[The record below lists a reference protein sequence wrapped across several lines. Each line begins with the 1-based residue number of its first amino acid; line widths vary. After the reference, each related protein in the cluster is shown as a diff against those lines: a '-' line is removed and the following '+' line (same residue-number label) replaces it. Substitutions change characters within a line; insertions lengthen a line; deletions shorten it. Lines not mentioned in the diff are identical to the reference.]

1 MQGFENCLWVYL
13 VERTLT
19 GRRFIAC
26 SLAEIADAIGIPEG
40 DLAARPDGGLP
51 VRMLGSSPEGKC
63 CQVSGWRI
71 CRVPR
76 VFVGMAVCGDCGNC
90 GNCGGAEYLCRDE
103 QWNLYTLGGAPYPT
117 EDVVKGSL
125 IEITFEFYDRE
136 LDKVLERAE
145 ELGIC

>member
-26 SLAEIADAIGIPEG
+26 SRSEIADAIGIPEG
-40 DLAARPDGGLP
+40 DLAAR
-51 VRMLGSSPEGKC
+51 

-71 CRVPR
+71 CKVPR
-76 VFVGMAVCGDCGNC
+76 VFVGMVVCGD
-90 GNCGGAEYLCRDE
+90 AEYLCRDE

-125 IEITFEFYDRE
+125 IEITFEFYERERDKERE
-136 LDKVLERAE
+136 LKE
-145 ELGIC
+145 ELGL

>member
-26 SLAEIADAIGIPEG
+26 SRSEIADAIDIPEG
-40 DLAARPDGGLP
+40 DLGARPDGGLP
-51 VRMLGSSPEGKC
+51 VRMPGSGPEGKC

-76 VFVGMAVCGDCGNC
+76 VFVGMVYGN
-90 GNCGGAEYLCRDE
+90 AEYLCRDE
-103 QWNLYTLGGAPYPT
+103 QWNLYTLGGAPYPK
-117 EDVVKGSL
+117 EDVVQGSM

-136 LDKVLERAE
+136 LDKELELKE
-145 ELGIC
+145 ELGL

>member
-13 VERTLT
+13 AERVLT

-26 SLAEIADAIGIPEG
+26 SRSEIADAIGIPEHELFT
-40 DLAARPDGGLP
+40 DRESELNICK
-51 VRMLGSSPEGKC
+51 LGSSPEGKC

-76 VFVGMAVCGDCGNC
+76 VFVGMVYGN
-90 GNCGGAEYLCRDE
+90 AEYLCRDE
-103 QWNLYTLGGAPYPT
+103 QWNLYTLGGAPYPK

-125 IEITFEFYDRE
+125 IEFTFEFYDRK

>member
-13 VERTLT
+13 VERVSS

-26 SLAEIADAIGIPEG
+26 SRAEIADAIGIPEHELFA
-40 DLAARPDGGLP
+40 DRESELN
-51 VRMLGSSPEGKC
+51 VCKLGSSPECKC
-63 CQVSGWRI
+63 CKGYGWRI

-76 VFVGMAVCGDCGNC
+76 VFVGMVVCGD
-90 GNCGGAEYLCRDE
+90 AEYLCRDE

-145 ELGIC
+145 ELGL

>member
-13 VERTLT
+13 VERVLT

-26 SLAEIADAIGIPEG
+26 SRSEIADAIGIPEG

-51 VRMLGSSPEGKC
+51 VRMPGSGPEGKC

-71 CRVPR
+71 CKVPR
-76 VFVGMAVCGDCGNC
+76 VFVGMVYGN
-90 GNCGGAEYLCRDE
+90 AEYLCRDE
-103 QWNLYTLGGAPYPT
+103 QWNLYTLGGAPYPK
-117 EDVVKGSL
+117 EDVVQGSM

-136 LDKVLERAE
+136 LDKVLERTE

>member
-19 GRRFIAC
+19 GRRFIAY
-26 SLAEIADAIGIPEG
+26 SRAEIADAIGIPEG
-40 DLAARPDGGLP
+40 DLAAR
-51 VRMLGSSPEGKC
+51 
-63 CQVSGWRI
+63 CQISGWRI

-76 VFVGMAVCGDCGNC
+76 VFVGMVVCGD
-90 GNCGGAEYLCRDE
+90 AEYLCRDE

-136 LDKVLERAE
+136 LDEVLERAE

>member
-26 SLAEIADAIGIPEG
+26 SRAEIADAIGIPDHELFA
-40 DLAARPDGGLP
+40 DRESELNI
-51 VRMLGSSPEGKC
+51 RMLGSGPEGKC
-63 CQVSGWRI
+63 CQVSGWKI

-76 VFVGMAVCGDCGNC
+76 VFVGMVYGN
-90 GNCGGAEYLCRDE
+90 AEYLCRDE

-117 EDVVKGSL
+117 EDVVQGSL

-136 LDKVLERAE
+136 LDKTLEE
-145 ELGIC
+145 ELGL

>member
-13 VERTLT
+13 VEKVST

-26 SLAEIADAIGIPEG
+26 SRAEIADAIGVPEHELFA
-40 DLAARPDGGLP
+40 DRESELNIRT
-51 VRMLGSSPEGKC
+51 LGSGPEGKC
-63 CQVSGWRI
+63 CKEYGWRI

-76 VFVGMAVCGDCGNC
+76 VFVGMVVCGD
-90 GNCGGAEYLCRDE
+90 AEYLCRDE

-136 LDKVLERAE
+136 LDEVLERAE

>member
-1 MQGFENCLWVYL
+1 MKSFENCLWVYL

-26 SLAEIADAIGIPEG
+26 SRAEIADAIGIPESKLFA
-40 DLAARPDGGLP
+40 DLKSELNIRK
-51 VRMLGSSPEGKC
+51 LGSGPEC
-63 CQVSGWRI
+63 ECLQVSGWKI

-76 VFVGMAVCGDCGNC
+76 VFVGMVVCGD
-90 GNCGGAEYLCRDE
+90 AEYLCRDE
-103 QWNLYTLGGAPYPT
+103 QWNLYTLGGAPYPM

-125 IEITFEFYDRE
+125 IEITFEFYEKE

-145 ELGIC
+145 ELGLC

>member
-13 VERTLT
+13 VERVLA

-26 SLAEIADAIGIPEG
+26 SRSEIADAIGIPEG
-40 DLAARPDGGLP
+40 DLAARPEGGLP
-51 VRMLGSSPEGKC
+51 VRMPGSGPEGKC

-76 VFVGMAVCGDCGNC
+76 VFVGMVYGN
-90 GNCGGAEYLCRDE
+90 AEYLCRDE
-103 QWNLYTLGGAPYPT
+103 QWNLYTLGGAPYPK
-117 EDVVKGSL
+117 EDVVQGSM

-136 LDKVLERAE
+136 LDKELELKE
-145 ELGIC
+145 ELGL

>member
-13 VERTLT
+13 VARVLT

-26 SLAEIADAIGIPEG
+26 SRSEIADAIGIPEHKLFENRECE
-40 DLAARPDGGLP
+40 LA
-51 VRMLGSSPEGKC
+51 VRKLGSGPEGKC
-63 CQVSGWRI
+63 CQGYGWRI

-76 VFVGMAVCGDCGNC
+76 VFVGMVYGD
-90 GNCGGAEYLCRDE
+90 AEYLCRDE

-125 IEITFEFYDRE
+125 IEITFEFYEKE
-136 LDKVLERAE
+136 LDKELERAE
-145 ELGIC
+145 ELGI

>member
-1 MQGFENCLWVYL
+1 MKNFENCLSLYMM
-13 VERTLT
+13 ENIDT
-19 GRRFIAC
+19 GRRV
-26 SLAEIADAIGIPEG
+26 LAYSTADIADMLGIPERVVLAKMSKNDPEQKYG
-40 DLAARPDGGLP
+40 D
-51 VRMLGSSPEGKC
+51 VYH
-63 CQVSGWRI
+63 WRI
-71 CRVPR
+71 WTASR
-76 VFVGMAVCGDCGNC
+76 VFVGMTVYGD
-90 GNCGGAEYLCRDE
+90 AEYLCRDE

>member
-26 SLAEIADAIGIPEG
+26 SRSEIADAIDIPEG
-40 DLAARPDGGLP
+40 DLDARPDGGLP
-51 VRMLGSSPEGKC
+51 VRMLGSAPEGKC
-63 CQVSGWRI
+63 CQACGWRI

-76 VFVGMAVCGDCGNC
+76 VFVGMVYGN
-90 GNCGGAEYLCRDE
+90 AEYLCRDE
-103 QWNLYTLGGAPYPT
+103 QWNLYTLGGAPYPK
-117 EDVVKGSL
+117 EDVVQGSM

-145 ELGIC
+145 ELGL

>member
-1 MQGFENCLWVYL
+1 MQGFEDCLWVYL

-26 SLAEIADAIGIPEG
+26 SRSEIADAIGIPEG
-40 DLAARPDGGLP
+40 DLAARPEGGLP
-51 VRMLGSSPEGKC
+51 VRMPGSGPESKC
-63 CQVSGWRI
+63 RKGYGWRI

-76 VFVGMAVCGDCGNC
+76 VFVGMVYGN
-90 GNCGGAEYLCRDE
+90 AEYLCRDE

-125 IEITFEFYDRE
+125 IEVTFEFYDKE
-136 LDKVLERAE
+136 LDKMLEMKE
-145 ELGIC
+145 ELGL

>member
-13 VERTLT
+13 VERTST

-26 SLAEIADAIGIPEG
+26 SLAEIADAIDIPEG
-40 DLAARPDGGLP
+40 DLAARSDGGLP
-51 VRMLGSSPEGKC
+51 VRTLGSGPEGKC

-76 VFVGMAVCGDCGNC
+76 VFVGMVYGN
-90 GNCGGAEYLCRDE
+90 AEYLCRDE
-103 QWNLYTLGGAPYPT
+103 QWNLYTLGGAPYPK

-145 ELGIC
+145 ELGI

>member
-26 SLAEIADAIGIPEG
+26 SRSEIADAIDIPEG
-40 DLAARPDGGLP
+40 DLDARPDGGLP
-51 VRMLGSSPEGKC
+51 VRMLGSAPEGKC

-76 VFVGMAVCGDCGNC
+76 VFVGMVYGN
-90 GNCGGAEYLCRDE
+90 AEYLCRDE
-103 QWNLYTLGGAPYPT
+103 QWNLYTLGGAPYPK
-117 EDVVKGSL
+117 EDVVQGSM

-136 LDKVLERAE
+136 LDKMLERAE

>member
-13 VERTLT
+13 VEKVSS

-26 SLAEIADAIGIPEG
+26 SYAEIADAIGIPEG
-40 DLAARPDGGLP
+40 DLAAR
-51 VRMLGSSPEGKC
+51 PEGKC

-76 VFVGMAVCGDCGNC
+76 VFVGMVYGN
-90 GNCGGAEYLCRDE
+90 AEYLCRDE
-103 QWNLYTLGGAPYPT
+103 EWNLYTLGGAPYPK

-125 IEITFEFYDRE
+125 IEITFEFYEKE
-136 LDKVLERAE
+136 LDRVFEQAME
-145 ELGIC
+145 EGLC

>member
-26 SLAEIADAIGIPEG
+26 SRSEIADAIDIPEG

-51 VRMLGSSPEGKC
+51 VRMPGSGPEGKC

-76 VFVGMAVCGDCGNC
+76 VFVGMVYGN
-90 GNCGGAEYLCRDE
+90 AEYLCRDE
-103 QWNLYTLGGAPYPT
+103 QWNLYTLGGAPYPK
-117 EDVVKGSL
+117 EDVVQGSM

-136 LDKVLERAE
+136 LDKELELKE
-145 ELGIC
+145 ELGL

>member
-26 SLAEIADAIGIPEG
+26 SLAEIADAIGIPEHELFA
-40 DLAARPDGGLP
+40 DLKSELN
-51 VRMLGSSPEGKC
+51 VRTLGSGPEGKC
-63 CQVSGWRI
+63 CKVSGWRI

-76 VFVGMAVCGDCGNC
+76 VFVGMIVCGN
-90 GNCGGAEYLCRDE
+90 AEYLCRDE
-103 QWNLYTLGGAPYPT
+103 QWNLYTLGGAPYPK

-125 IEITFEFYDRE
+125 IEITFEFYDKE
-136 LDKVLERAE
+136 LDKTLKE